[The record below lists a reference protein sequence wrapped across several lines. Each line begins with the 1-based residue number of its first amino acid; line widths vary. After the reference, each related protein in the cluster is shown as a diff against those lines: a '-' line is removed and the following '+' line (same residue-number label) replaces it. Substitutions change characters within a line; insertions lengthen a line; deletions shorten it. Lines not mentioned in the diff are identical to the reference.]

1 MAIDPVCGMAIET
14 ERAGATRSLRGH
26 TLYFCS
32 SRCVAKFD
40 QNPAAFRERGLDPV
54 CGMDVDVERAVGV
67 RVVNERAFCFC
78 STACLE
84 SYDRDPRAFARRAEE
99 LEQARSP
106 WGRDE

>member
-14 ERAGATRSLRGH
+14 ERAAATRSSRGR

-32 SRCVAKFD
+32 SGCVAKFD
-40 QNPAAFRERGLDPV
+40 HSPGTFQERALDPV
-54 CGMDVDVERAVGV
+54 CGMDVDVDRAVGT
-67 RVVNERAFCFC
+67 RVVQERMFFFC
-78 STACLE
+78 STACME